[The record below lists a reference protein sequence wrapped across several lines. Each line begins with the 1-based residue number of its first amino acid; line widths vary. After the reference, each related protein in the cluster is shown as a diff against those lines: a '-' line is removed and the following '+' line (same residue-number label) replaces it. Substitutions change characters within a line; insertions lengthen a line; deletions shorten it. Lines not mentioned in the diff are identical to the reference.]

1 MKYIE
6 RYIVVCK
13 WIESYENPI
22 ILKKDEKVVINL
34 AIKETDPEWVNWV
47 WCIADNGMTGWVPIQ
62 ILNVYETLPNE
73 RQIAIVLEDYSA
85 YELPVN
91 QDEIVIGSR
100 CLNGWLWCRKENST
114 KKGWV
119 PIRCLKRSVE
129 SL

>member
-1 MKYIE
+1 MKSIE

-119 PIRCLKRSVE
+119 PIRCLRRSVE

>member
-1 MKYIE
+1 MRSIE

-47 WCIADNGMTGWVPIQ
+47 WCIADNGTTGWVPIQ
-62 ILNVYETLPNE
+62 ILNVYETLPNG

>member
-1 MKYIE
+1 MKSIE

-62 ILNVYETLPNE
+62 ILNVYETLPNG

>member
-1 MKYIE
+1 MRSIE

-34 AIKETDPEWVNWV
+34 AIKETDPEWINWV

>member
-1 MKYIE
+1 MRSIE

-91 QDEIVIGSR
+91 QGEIVVGSR

-114 KKGWV
+114 KEGWV
-119 PIRCLKRSVE
+119 PIRCLNRSVE
-129 SL
+129 LL

>member
-47 WCIADNGMTGWVPIQ
+47 WCIADNGMTGWVPMQ
-62 ILNVYETLPNE
+62 ILNVYETLPNG

-100 CLNGWLWCRKENST
+100 CLNGWVWCRKENST
-114 KKGWV
+114 KEGWV
-119 PIRCLKRSVE
+119 PIRCLSRSVE

>member
-34 AIKETDPEWVNWV
+34 AIKETDPEWVNWG

-62 ILNVYETLPNE
+62 ILNVYETLPSE

>member
-1 MKYIE
+1 MKYLDK
-6 RYIVVCK
+6 YIVVCK
-13 WIESYENPI
+13 WVESYENPI
-22 ILKKDEKVVINL
+22 ILKKDEKVVVNL

-47 WCIADNGMTGWVPIQ
+47 WCIAGNGMTGWVPIQ
-62 ILNVYETLPNE
+62 ILNVCETLPNE
-73 RQIAIVLEDYSA
+73 RQIAIALGDYSA

-114 KKGWV
+114 KEGWV
-119 PIRCLKRSVE
+119 PIRCLKRSIE

>member
-1 MKYIE
+1 MKSIE

-34 AIKETDPEWVNWV
+34 AIKEIDPEWVNWV

>member
-119 PIRCLKRSVE
+119 PIRCLSRSVE

>member
-1 MKYIE
+1 MKYLDK
-6 RYIVVCK
+6 YIVVCK
-13 WIESYENPI
+13 WVE
-22 ILKKDEKVVINL
+22 
-34 AIKETDPEWVNWV
+34 ETDLEWVNWV
-47 WCIADNGMTGWVPIQ
+47 WCIAGNGMTGWVPIQ
-62 ILNVYETLPNE
+62 ILNVCETLPNE
-73 RQIAIVLEDYSA
+73 RQIAIALEDYSA

-119 PIRCLKRSVE
+119 PIRCLKRSIE

>member
-1 MKYIE
+1 MKHIE
-6 RYIVVCK
+6 RYVVVCK

-22 ILKKDEKVVINL
+22 ILKKDEKVVVNL

-47 WCIADNGMTGWVPIQ
+47 WCTAGNGMKGWVPTQ
-62 ILNVYETLPNE
+62 ILNICENLPNE
-73 RQIAIVLEDYSA
+73 QQIAIALEDYSA
-85 YELPVN
+85 YELPVK

-114 KKGWV
+114 KEGWV
-119 PIRCLKRSVE
+119 PIRCLKRPID

>member
-6 RYIVVCK
+6 RYVVVCK

-22 ILKKDEKVVINL
+22 ILKKDERVVINL

-62 ILNVYETLPNE
+62 ILNVYETLSNE
-73 RQIAIVLEDYSA
+73 RQIAVVLEDYSA

-91 QDEIVIGSR
+91 QGEIVVGSR
-100 CLNGWLWCRKENST
+100 CLNGWVWCRKENST
-114 KKGWV
+114 KEGWV
-119 PIRCLKRSVE
+119 PIRCLSRSVE

>member
-34 AIKETDPEWVNWV
+34 ATKETDPEWVNWV

>member
-1 MKYIE
+1 MRSIE

>member
-6 RYIVVCK
+6 RYVVVCK

-22 ILKKDEKVVINL
+22 ILKKDERVVINL

-47 WCIADNGMTGWVPIQ
+47 WCIADNGMTGWVSIQ
-62 ILNVYETLPNE
+62 ILNVYETLSNE
-73 RQIAIVLEDYSA
+73 RQIAVVLEDYSA

-91 QDEIVIGSR
+91 QGEIVVGSR
-100 CLNGWLWCRKENST
+100 CLNGWVWCRKENST
-114 KKGWV
+114 KEGWV
-119 PIRCLKRSVE
+119 PIRCLSRSVE

>member
-47 WCIADNGMTGWVPIQ
+47 WCIADNGMAGWVPIQ
-62 ILNVYETLPNE
+62 ILNVYETLPNG
-73 RQIAIVLEDYSA
+73 RPIAIVLENYSA

>member
-1 MKYIE
+1 MRSIE

-100 CLNGWLWCRKENST
+100 
-114 KKGWV
+114 
-119 PIRCLKRSVE
+119 
-129 SL
+129 

>member
-1 MKYIE
+1 MKSIE

-62 ILNVYETLPNE
+62 ILNVYETLPNG

-100 CLNGWLWCRKENST
+100 CLNGWVWCRKENST
-114 KKGWV
+114 KEGWV
-119 PIRCLKRSVE
+119 PIRYLSRSVE

>member
-1 MKYIE
+1 MKYLDK
-6 RYIVVCK
+6 YIVVCK
-13 WIESYENPI
+13 WVESYENPI
-22 ILKKDEKVVINL
+22 ILKKDEKVVVNL

-119 PIRCLKRSVE
+119 PIRCLRRSVE

>member
-1 MKYIE
+1 MKSIE

-47 WCIADNGMTGWVPIQ
+47 WCIADNGTTGWVPIQ
-62 ILNVYETLPNE
+62 ILNVYETLSNG

-100 CLNGWLWCRKENST
+100 CLNGWLWCQKENST

>member
-62 ILNVYETLPNE
+62 ILNVYETLPNG

>member
-1 MKYIE
+1 MRSIE

-47 WCIADNGMTGWVPIQ
+47 WCIADNGMTGWVPMQ
-62 ILNVYETLPNE
+62 ILNVYETLPNG

-100 CLNGWLWCRKENST
+100 CLNGWVWCRKENST
-114 KKGWV
+114 KEGWV
-119 PIRCLKRSVE
+119 PIRCLSRSVE

>member
-47 WCIADNGMTGWVPIQ
+47 WCIADNGMTGWVSMQ
-62 ILNVYETLPNE
+62 ILNVYETLPNG

-100 CLNGWLWCRKENST
+100 CLNGWIWCRKENST

>member
-1 MKYIE
+1 MKYLDK
-6 RYIVVCK
+6 YIVVCK
-13 WIESYENPI
+13 WGESYENPI
-22 ILKKDEKVVINL
+22 ILKKDEKVVVNL

-47 WCIADNGMTGWVPIQ
+47 WCIAGNGMTGLVPLQ
-62 ILNVYETLPNE
+62 ILNVCETLPNE
-73 RQIAIVLEDYSA
+73 RQIAIALEDYSA

-114 KKGWV
+114 KEGWV
-119 PIRCLKRSVE
+119 PIRCLKRFIE